1 MITSRKI
8 TTKLYLLPGFFFLLM
23 VANGH
28 AIFANSN
35 SYKTFLLSI
44 SVLIFYILVEWWLN
58 PVLRRDKIELN
69 LPSWKLITLLSL
81 PILGTLPGL
90 LITGGSLNLNIK
102 HEIAIHIGY
111 MLWLSYLFWSL
122 KDNEE
127 LNRFL
132 YIVGAVM
139 IYLVLVGLLGVD
151 IGGVDSQL
159 LAEATFGNKNLYSN
173 FLILWAPLLLLM
185 ALPVR
190 LGGNKGVELGEW
202 SRENSYFMVVLLF
215 VVVGLVQAQT
225 RSAIVGVSGA
235 LLLLAAYLLF
245 LLLKRRYM
253 LRGSY
258 YLALISVL
266 VVLVPVVFYLV
277 VSQLD
282 EQTVRSSRFL
292 SLATWHGWSAR
303 FMSWQTAWNSIMEA
317 PWFGWG
323 AGSSYNLFFQYVP
336 ADSRLFESNRSYAH
350 VHNEWL
356 EILQEGGVFGLLL
369 SLFPIFIWLY
379 YIRNHLNNK
388 VVLGV
393 SLGIVAYLFHGT
405 FSLATRMTVNEVS
418 FYTLIATLLVQL
430 RGSRG
435 KGENDIEASKM
446 TADFGRWIRGGAVVV
461 MIVLV
466 IPSLQGSYDLRQL
479 RIEEIGTKEKSA
491 DQIDRYYSSE
501 SVEAL
506 HWLAVQQ
513 IKRGDIRRLD
523 EVLGNIDSKINN
535 YRDVHMLR
543 AVDYQLNAGVDL
555 DIGKFKRLI
564 MRQWELDRYSPPVL
578 HWLARISA
586 WEKNESEVLQHMRE
600 LFQYEVIYNRILP
613 KSKVDKVLVKIHN
626 ELDGFALVV
635 SKDGAVLLVGRS
647 VMDSVMEDLR
657 QINSQEESN
666 IVNKRYIKKVYLKMT
681 EDGFTKVEIVKIKG
695 LLEKVLSRLASWSQ
709 VPDR

>member
-1 MITSRKI
+1 
-8 TTKLYLLPGFFFLLM
+8 M

-681 EDGFTKVEIVKIKG
+681 EDGFTEVEIVKIKG

>member
-666 IVNKRYIKKVYLKMT
+666 MVYKRYVKKVYLKMT
-681 EDGFTKVEIVKIKG
+681 EDGFTEVEIVKIKG